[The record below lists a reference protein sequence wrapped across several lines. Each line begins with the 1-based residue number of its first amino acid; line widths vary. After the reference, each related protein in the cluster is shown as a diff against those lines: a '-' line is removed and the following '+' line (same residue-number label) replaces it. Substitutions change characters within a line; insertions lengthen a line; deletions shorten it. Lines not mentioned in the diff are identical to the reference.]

1 MKKKSF
7 LKLLAIFVQP
17 VILSQGYARFDQV
30 PKIMDLLM
38 WEPLLTDG
46 SRSFTI
52 RIPFFPSPRLT
63 NSTEALKGKL
73 NQ

>member
-1 MKKKSF
+1 MKKI
-7 LKLLAIFVQP
+7 IFKTVGDFCSTSL
-17 VILSQGYARFDQV
+17 LSQGYARFDQV